1 MNGKKRIKSAKSSRN
16 MIGKDQKP
24 LKRKFLKASAIKK
37 KSPKLKKKET
47 IKTKRG
53 RSSSS
58 IKSIGQQRKTRPT
71 KRKVSI
77 PAATAKAKRATV
89 GVRPLQ
95 KNKIVRIMGQGQFM
109 VDNKILKRLNE
120 IDNSIV
126 QLVSNDRTDNTEF
139 KKRLTELTD
148 IVEKNSKQLDP
159 KEIVQSD
166 IILPSTDLS
175 IEEAKRLFQGEG
187 VVPEF

>member
-47 IKTKRG
+47 IKAKKVR
-53 RSSSS
+53 SS
-58 IKSIGQQRKTRPT
+58 IKSIAQQRKTRPT

-77 PAATAKAKRATV
+77 PATAKAKRATV

-109 VDNKILKRLNE
+109 VDNKILKKLNE

>member
-24 LKRKFLKASAIKK
+24 LKGKFLKASAVKK
-37 KSPKLKKKET
+37 KSTKLKKKET

-53 RSSSS
+53 KSSS
-58 IKSIGQQRKTRPT
+58 IKSIGQQQRKTRPT

-77 PAATAKAKRATV
+77 PATAKAKRATV
-89 GVRPLQ
+89 GARPLQ

-109 VDNKILKRLNE
+109 IDNKILKKLNQ

>member
-47 IKTKRG
+47 IKAKKVR
-53 RSSSS
+53 SSS

-77 PAATAKAKRATV
+77 PVTAKAKRATV

-109 VDNKILKRLNE
+109 IDNKILKKLNQ

-139 KKRLTELTD
+139 KKRLSELTD

>member
-47 IKTKRG
+47 IKAKKVR
-53 RSSSS
+53 SS
-58 IKSIGQQRKTRPT
+58 IKSIAQQRKTRPT

-77 PAATAKAKRATV
+77 PATAKAKRATV

-95 KNKIVRIMGQGQFM
+95 KNKVVRIMGQGQFM
-109 VDNKILKRLNE
+109 VDNKILKKLNE

>member
-37 KSPKLKKKET
+37 KNPKLKKKGT
-47 IKTKRG
+47 IKTKKVR
-53 RSSSS
+53 SS
-58 IKSIGQQRKTRPT
+58 IKSIDQQRKKTRPT

-77 PAATAKAKRATV
+77 PATAKAKRATV
-89 GVRPLQ
+89 GVRLLQ

-109 VDNKILKRLNE
+109 VDNKILKKLNE

>member
-1 MNGKKRIKSAKSSRN
+1 
-16 MIGKDQKP
+16 
-24 LKRKFLKASAIKK
+24 
-37 KSPKLKKKET
+37 
-47 IKTKRG
+47 
-53 RSSSS
+53 
-58 IKSIGQQRKTRPT
+58 
-71 KRKVSI
+71 
-77 PAATAKAKRATV
+77 
-89 GVRPLQ
+89 
-95 KNKIVRIMGQGQFM
+95 MGQGQFM
-109 VDNKILKRLNE
+109 IDNKILKKLNQ

-187 VVPEF
+187 LVPEF

>member
-1 MNGKKRIKSAKSSRN
+1 MNGKKRIKSVKSSRN
-16 MIGKDQKP
+16 ITGKDQKP

-53 RSSSS
+53 RSSIKS
-58 IKSIGQQRKTRPT
+58 IKSISQQRKTSPS

-77 PAATAKAKRATV
+77 PATAKAKRATV

-109 VDNKILKRLNE
+109 IDNKILKKLNQ

-139 KKRLTELTD
+139 KKRLSELTD

>member
-47 IKTKRG
+47 IKAKKVR
-53 RSSSS
+53 SSS

-77 PAATAKAKRATV
+77 PATAKAKRATV

-109 VDNKILKRLNE
+109 IDNKILKKLNQ

>member
-1 MNGKKRIKSAKSSRN
+1 MNGKKRTKSVKSSRN
-16 MIGKDQKP
+16 ITGKDQKP

-47 IKTKRG
+47 IKAKKVR
-53 RSSSS
+53 SSS

-77 PAATAKAKRATV
+77 PVTAKAKRATV

-109 VDNKILKRLNE
+109 VDNKILKKLNE

>member
-1 MNGKKRIKSAKSSRN
+1 

-47 IKTKRG
+47 IKAKKVR
-53 RSSSS
+53 SSS

-77 PAATAKAKRATV
+77 PATAKAKRATV

-109 VDNKILKRLNE
+109 IDNKILKKLNQ

-187 VVPEF
+187 LVPEF

>member
-1 MNGKKRIKSAKSSRN
+1 
-16 MIGKDQKP
+16 
-24 LKRKFLKASAIKK
+24 
-37 KSPKLKKKET
+37 
-47 IKTKRG
+47 
-53 RSSSS
+53 
-58 IKSIGQQRKTRPT
+58 
-71 KRKVSI
+71 
-77 PAATAKAKRATV
+77 
-89 GVRPLQ
+89 
-95 KNKIVRIMGQGQFM
+95 MGQGQFM
-109 VDNKILKRLNE
+109 IDNKILKKLNQ

-139 KKRLTELTD
+139 KKRLSELTD

>member
-24 LKRKFLKASAIKK
+24 LKGKFLKASAIKK

-47 IKTKRG
+47 IKTKKVR
-53 RSSSS
+53 SS
-58 IKSIGQQRKTRPT
+58 IKSIGQQRKKTHPT

-77 PAATAKAKRATV
+77 PATAKAKRATV

-109 VDNKILKRLNE
+109 IDNKILKKLNQ

>member
-1 MNGKKRIKSAKSSRN
+1 MNGKKRTKSAKSSRN

-47 IKTKRG
+47 IKAKKVR
-53 RSSSS
+53 SSS

-77 PAATAKAKRATV
+77 PATAKAKRATV

-109 VDNKILKRLNE
+109 VDNKILKKLNE

-148 IVEKNSKQLDP
+148 IVGKNSKQLDP

>member
-47 IKTKRG
+47 IKAKKVR
-53 RSSSS
+53 SSS

-77 PAATAKAKRATV
+77 PATAKAKRATV

-109 VDNKILKRLNE
+109 VDNKILKKLNE

-148 IVEKNSKQLDP
+148 IVGKNSKQLDP

>member
-1 MNGKKRIKSAKSSRN
+1 MNGKKRTKSVKSSRN
-16 MIGKDQKP
+16 ITGKDQKP

-47 IKTKRG
+47 IKAKKVR
-53 RSSSS
+53 SSS
-58 IKSIGQQRKTRPT
+58 IKSIAQQRKTRPT

-77 PAATAKAKRATV
+77 PATAKAKRATV

-109 VDNKILKRLNE
+109 VDNKILKKLNE

>member
-47 IKTKRG
+47 IKAKKVR
-53 RSSSS
+53 SSS
-58 IKSIGQQRKTRPT
+58 IKSIGQQRKTLPT

-77 PAATAKAKRATV
+77 PAPAKAKRATV

-109 VDNKILKRLNE
+109 VDNKILKKLNE

>member
-1 MNGKKRIKSAKSSRN
+1 MNGKKRTKSAKSSRN

-47 IKTKRG
+47 IKAKKVR
-53 RSSSS
+53 SSS

-77 PAATAKAKRATV
+77 PATAKAKRATV

-109 VDNKILKRLNE
+109 VDNKILKKLNE

>member
-47 IKTKRG
+47 IKTKKVR
-53 RSSSS
+53 SSS
-58 IKSIGQQRKTRPT
+58 IKSIGQQRKKTHPT

-77 PAATAKAKRATV
+77 PATAKAKRATV

-109 VDNKILKRLNE
+109 VDNKILKKLNE

-175 IEEAKRLFQGEG
+175 IDEAKRLFQGEG

>member
-1 MNGKKRIKSAKSSRN
+1 

-47 IKTKRG
+47 IKAKKVR
-53 RSSSS
+53 SSS

-77 PAATAKAKRATV
+77 PATAKAKRATV

-109 VDNKILKRLNE
+109 VDNKILKKLNE

-148 IVEKNSKQLDP
+148 IVGKNSKQLDP

>member
-47 IKTKRG
+47 IKTKKVR
-53 RSSSS
+53 SSS

-77 PAATAKAKRATV
+77 PVTAKAKRATV

-109 VDNKILKRLNE
+109 VDNKILKKLNE

>member
-24 LKRKFLKASAIKK
+24 LKRKFLKVSAIKK

-47 IKTKRG
+47 IKTKKVR
-53 RSSSS
+53 SSS

-77 PAATAKAKRATV
+77 PATAKAKRATV

-109 VDNKILKRLNE
+109 IDNKILKKLNQ

-175 IEEAKRLFQGEG
+175 IDEAKRLFQGEG

>member
-1 MNGKKRIKSAKSSRN
+1 MNGKKRIKSVKSSRN
-16 MIGKDQKP
+16 ITGKDQKP
-24 LKRKFLKASAIKK
+24 LKRKFLKTSAIKK
-37 KSPKLKKKET
+37 KSTKLKKKET

-53 RSSSS
+53 RSSS

-77 PAATAKAKRATV
+77 PAAAKAKRATV

-109 VDNKILKRLNE
+109 IDNKILKKLNQ

>member
-1 MNGKKRIKSAKSSRN
+1 MNGKKRIKSVKSSRN
-16 MIGKDQKP
+16 ITGKDQKP

-53 RSSSS
+53 RSSS
-58 IKSIGQQRKTRPT
+58 IKSISQQRKARPT

-77 PAATAKAKRATV
+77 PATAKAKRATV

-109 VDNKILKRLNE
+109 IDNKILKKLNQ

-139 KKRLTELTD
+139 KKRLSELTD

>member
-1 MNGKKRIKSAKSSRN
+1 
-16 MIGKDQKP
+16 
-24 LKRKFLKASAIKK
+24 
-37 KSPKLKKKET
+37 
-47 IKTKRG
+47 
-53 RSSSS
+53 
-58 IKSIGQQRKTRPT
+58 
-71 KRKVSI
+71 
-77 PAATAKAKRATV
+77 
-89 GVRPLQ
+89 
-95 KNKIVRIMGQGQFM
+95 MGQGQFM
-109 VDNKILKRLNE
+109 IDNKILKKLNQ

-126 QLVSNDRTDNTEF
+126 QIVSNDRTDNTEF
-139 KKRLTELTD
+139 KKRLSELTD

>member
-1 MNGKKRIKSAKSSRN
+1 
-16 MIGKDQKP
+16 
-24 LKRKFLKASAIKK
+24 
-37 KSPKLKKKET
+37 
-47 IKTKRG
+47 
-53 RSSSS
+53 
-58 IKSIGQQRKTRPT
+58 
-71 KRKVSI
+71 
-77 PAATAKAKRATV
+77 
-89 GVRPLQ
+89 
-95 KNKIVRIMGQGQFM
+95 MGQGQFM
-109 VDNKILKRLNE
+109 VDNKILKKLNE

>member
-1 MNGKKRIKSAKSSRN
+1 MNGKKRIKSVKSSRN
-16 MIGKDQKP
+16 ITGKDQKP

-47 IKTKRG
+47 IKAKKVR
-53 RSSSS
+53 SSS

-77 PAATAKAKRATV
+77 PATAKAKRATV

-109 VDNKILKRLNE
+109 VDNKILKKLNE

>member
-47 IKTKRG
+47 IKAKKVR
-53 RSSSS
+53 SSS

-77 PAATAKAKRATV
+77 PVTAKAKRATV

-109 VDNKILKRLNE
+109 VDNKILKKLNE

-166 IILPSTDLS
+166 IIVPSTDLS

>member
-1 MNGKKRIKSAKSSRN
+1 

-47 IKTKRG
+47 IKAKKVR
-53 RSSSS
+53 SSS

-77 PAATAKAKRATV
+77 PVTAKAKRATV

-109 VDNKILKRLNE
+109 VDNKILKKLNE

>member
-1 MNGKKRIKSAKSSRN
+1 
-16 MIGKDQKP
+16 
-24 LKRKFLKASAIKK
+24 
-37 KSPKLKKKET
+37 
-47 IKTKRG
+47 
-53 RSSSS
+53 
-58 IKSIGQQRKTRPT
+58 
-71 KRKVSI
+71 
-77 PAATAKAKRATV
+77 
-89 GVRPLQ
+89 
-95 KNKIVRIMGQGQFM
+95 MGQGQFM
-109 VDNKILKRLNE
+109 IDNKILKKLNQ

-139 KKRLTELTD
+139 KKRLSELTD

-166 IILPSTDLS
+166 IIVPSTDLS

>member
-37 KSPKLKKKET
+37 KSTKLKKKET

-53 RSSSS
+53 RSS

-77 PAATAKAKRATV
+77 PATAKAKRATV

-109 VDNKILKRLNE
+109 IDNKILKKLNQ

-126 QLVSNDRTDNTEF
+126 QLVSNERTDNTEF

>member
-47 IKTKRG
+47 IKAKKVR
-53 RSSSS
+53 SSS

-77 PAATAKAKRATV
+77 PVTAKAKRATV

-109 VDNKILKRLNE
+109 VDNKILKKLNE

>member
-1 MNGKKRIKSAKSSRN
+1 MNGKKRIKSVKSSRN
-16 MIGKDQKP
+16 ITGKDQKP

-37 KSPKLKKKET
+37 KGPKLKKKET

-53 RSSSS
+53 RSSS
-58 IKSIGQQRKTRPT
+58 IKSIGQQRKTRPA

-77 PAATAKAKRATV
+77 PAITKTKRATV

-109 VDNKILKRLNE
+109 IDNKILKKLNQIE
-120 IDNSIV
+120 NSIV

-139 KKRLTELTD
+139 KKRLSELTD

-175 IEEAKRLFQGEG
+175 IDEAKRLFQGEG

>member
-1 MNGKKRIKSAKSSRN
+1 

-37 KSPKLKKKET
+37 KSAKLKKKET
-47 IKTKRG
+47 IKAKKVR
-53 RSSSS
+53 SSS

-71 KRKVSI
+71 KLKVSI
-77 PAATAKAKRATV
+77 PATAKAKRATV

-109 VDNKILKRLNE
+109 VDNKILKKLNE

-148 IVEKNSKQLDP
+148 IVGKNSKQLDP

>member
-1 MNGKKRIKSAKSSRN
+1 MNGKKRTKSAKSSRN

-47 IKTKRG
+47 IKAKKVR
-53 RSSSS
+53 SSS
-58 IKSIGQQRKTRPT
+58 IKS
-71 KRKVSI
+71 
-77 PAATAKAKRATV
+77 TAKAKRATV

-109 VDNKILKRLNE
+109 VDNKILKKLNE

-148 IVEKNSKQLDP
+148 IVGKNSKQLDP

>member
-1 MNGKKRIKSAKSSRN
+1 

-47 IKTKRG
+47 IKAKKVR
-53 RSSSS
+53 SSS
-58 IKSIGQQRKTRPT
+58 IKSIGQQRKTLPT

-77 PAATAKAKRATV
+77 PAPAKAKRATV

-109 VDNKILKRLNE
+109 VDNKILKKLNE